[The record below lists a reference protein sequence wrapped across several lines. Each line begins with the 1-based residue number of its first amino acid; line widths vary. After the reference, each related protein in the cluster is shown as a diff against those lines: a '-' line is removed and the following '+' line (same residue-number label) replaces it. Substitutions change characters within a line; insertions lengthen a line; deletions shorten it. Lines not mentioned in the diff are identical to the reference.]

1 MDNTTTPLDAEIAAP
16 EPNAPAMATQIT
28 PPSSITNGHT
38 PPLGDEYGDGA
49 IPADTNASIQGKG
62 DGKGGWTPG
71 FRARTAPERALKWER
86 HFTEPGQDPFETVDW
101 EMRTAGITGEDGK
114 SVFEQTD
121 CEIPKPWSQLAT
133 NVVVSKYFRGPI
145 GSPQRETSVKQVIG
159 RVADTIGLWGAQGGY
174 FASDDDAENF
184 RDELAYLLVNQYG
197 AFNSP
202 VWFNLGVKDAR
213 AQCSACFINDVYDD
227 MESIMEL
234 AATEARLFKGGSGAG
249 VNLWRIRSSREH
261 LSGGGIASGPISFM
275 RGWDSFAG
283 AIKCLTPDAQVYTD
297 QGLLR
302 LDEII
307 NSDLGE
313 GFHADESVVVSTN
326 DGARQISQV
335 YVSPF
340 APTKQ
345 VELAHTGLRL
355 RGTHEHPVLC
365 LVPGFE
371 LKWKKLSEV
380 EKGDRVAVSRSA
392 EMWPEIAPDFSDF
405 APQTTWAKKT
415 LTYPQTMTPELARLL
430 GYMVSE
436 GCMEAGRF
444 RFCNADA
451 DVFADFLRCV
461 EAVFGVDPSGNVR
474 ARVHPKTDVTTL
486 LFEACWPNA
495 VRFLNHIGL
504 GNQGSADKRVPVSI
518 RRSPRE
524 FVIEFLRA
532 YFEGD
537 GHVSN
542 HVYASSASRG
552 LLEEVQ
558 LLLLNM
564 GMLPLLRRH
573 PVNGKDGWN
582 LYLRGDAAFRFVR
595 EVGFISAR
603 KQAAADVAGD
613 KNTNIDTVPFL
624 VDALRERTSKNGYFS
639 CTDGETRMLGFGFFN
654 RKAGSAISYGRLRQT
669 PALLDNLEQVDPQLA
684 ETLEWVMAREYF
696 WDTVVSV
703 EETESAVT
711 YDFTVPQTHS
721 FVANGIVNH
730 NSGGTCL
737 APHQRVYTAQGPVAV
752 EELARREEFVALS
765 FDPPA
770 NRYKAKRARAWLAGR
785 KEVVRVTTD
794 KGAFELS
801 FDHPVKLSSGEYVQA
816 GSLIEGMSLFACTID
831 TQHGH
836 LRVGLRDGKKGKEF
850 LHRLVAGDVMN
861 EDLEGLVV
869 HHRDGNPLNN
879 VPENLDVMT
888 QAEHAAL
895 HGREVAARGEHI
907 FQTQEFSHA
916 GADNGMH
923 RDSEFWHSEAAQTY
937 RETQGQILK
946 DSGRASDMQR
956 EAARQKTL
964 NTAFRVLNAG
974 WPIDTFDRYARGRR
988 IVIGRFAS
996 AVRLREQI
1004 EAEFGSHEEFVR
1016 EVARVNHRV
1025 QSVETIGEMDVYDVE
1040 VQCPTPDDKSPQTGH
1055 NFLIWDGDEPTGSG
1069 VVVANTRR
1077 AAKMIILNA
1086 DHPDIGEFITCKAD
1100 EEKKAWAL
1108 IEAGYNGGFNVPG
1121 GAYDS
1126 VDFQNAN
1133 HSVRVTDEFM
1143 RAAENDGNW
1152 QLRAVT
1158 TGKVT
1163 DTKRARQMLKDIAE
1177 TTWICG
1183 DPGMQFDTIINDWHT
1198 CSNTDRIYASNPCSE
1213 FMFLNST
1220 ACVTQETRVSTPQG
1234 LRKIVDLYDAQL
1246 RGEEVVITTEIAGE
1260 YDLRRLS
1267 AHRRA
1272 FVTQTG
1278 EREVFKIS
1286 LADGRRVRAT
1296 ADHRFLTESGWK
1308 RVDQLKLK
1316 SDRLQL
1322 RQMGNTVAFTSGE
1335 AEVKRWQMLGWL
1347 TGDGVF
1353 SKDNVALVFG
1363 PEEAETAR
1371 AMEDEF
1377 NHLISEA
1384 RAYAGFEQE
1393 VAVSVGGERVVP
1405 ELPRGGSHISYQA
1418 NGVMQINSKSQ
1429 SLVKYLEEWYGFKQ
1443 GTALFKDVPS
1453 GLHEAPDDL
1462 KVAYL
1467 QGLFSADGCIRHDP
1481 RGRNARAEE
1490 VMLASS
1496 SPELLRSIQLILGDL
1511 GLTSRIG
1518 WTHPAGRANPQ
1529 GQLHLYNQQGR
1540 NFMALIGFPCSPRK
1554 TEMAKEITARFFD
1567 ANIQRPRPAT
1577 VIAIEPD
1584 GIEMVYDLSEPVT
1597 HSFIA
1602 EGIVTHNCNLASLN
1616 LLKFYDMETGV
1627 FDAAGYSRA
1636 CEIFIT
1642 AQEII
1647 VSFAS
1652 YPTEKIGEMSEQYRP
1667 LGLGYANLGA
1677 LLMAKGLAYDSD
1689 EGRALAGALTA
1700 IMTGAAYRK
1709 SAQIAR
1715 NTGPFEGYAANKE
1728 PMLRVIAKHRDAVN
1742 RIDKSLVAENVMQE
1756 ARNVWDDAYMSG
1768 QKYGYRNSQAT
1779 VLAPTGCLV
1788 AGSLVSTDKGLVR
1801 MERLGNPDGEVW
1813 QEADFRVYTDDGV
1826 QSATKFFI
1834 NGVDQTRVITTRA
1847 GYAIQGTD
1855 KHRVKVVNAKT
1866 GVWEWKHFRDLTA
1879 GDLLPL
1885 AMNTLIGEA
1894 QTVTLPPLGQL
1905 HWNGEW
1911 NTKTPAH
1918 MTAELA
1924 ELVGYFMGDG
1934 SLHAKGLRFCVAQDD
1949 RDVAARLAQL
1959 GRELFGLEAHQTQQ
1973 KGYIE
1978 VMLSSVFLAHWWD
1991 AAGFTKAKPNEE
2003 HFGKGYVPRV
2013 PDAVLHSNDAE
2024 VYGAF
2029 LRGLFEADGT
2039 NTLGVPSVSTA
2050 HKSFAD
2056 EIRSLL
2062 LALGFPTSSKV
2073 DTSQWGNSD
2082 LHVQRLRNGSYNPRW
2097 LQVIGFM
2104 GARKIAGVVELKG
2117 ALSGKRDRVF
2127 LPRAVWEELVPT
2139 GHPLRSAMIIAL
2151 KRHGGVARQLA
2162 AQIHAQT
2169 GDERVAHIL
2178 NYFFD
2183 EVESNRDGG
2192 EQMTYDLSVP
2202 ANVTYVANGF
2212 VSHNTISFMMDCD
2225 TTGVEPDIALVK
2237 YKKLVGGGLLKIV
2250 NQTVPAALR
2259 NLGYDES
2266 EIKSIVDYIDK
2277 NDTIEGAPGLSIDH
2291 LPVFDCAFKAMNGT
2305 RSIHH
2310 MGHIKMMAATQPF
2323 ISGAISKCVTG
2334 ETLIA
2339 TDKGIVPIASFYR
2352 GEKPGEFSPLAAK
2365 LASIG
2370 APQDADLFYYG
2381 GNRPTIK
2388 ATWADGRSIE
2398 GTPNHRV
2405 KVANAKGYDW
2415 KRLDALEDGDF
2426 VSVKLGA
2433 NLWAKSDANLLE
2445 GFEASALY
2453 GCQKAIKLPAKM
2465 TPDLARFLGMYI
2477 AEGNMTRTNYMV
2489 RVTNLKAEVLS
2500 ACERIVGG
2508 TFGIKGRVET
2518 DARNGV
2524 TSWVCAS
2531 KSLCEFLTHI
2541 GAGGDSSSK
2550 QIPWSVLQSSETC
2563 VREFVGGLW
2572 LDGYVRQD
2580 GMTAICLNSPE
2591 LLRQLQVVLN
2601 NFGLRAQL
2609 IRKYNKVYDK
2619 YFHELGLHGTDSRR
2633 FSELFRLDDAHKTA
2647 ALQKLRGIAKKVN
2660 AVHSDVIPAFRAEI
2674 QAFIRAKHDTAQFRS
2689 VFDPRTKHLSWH
2701 TVKTIADFY
2710 GEEFLAA
2717 IPDLREILANNI
2729 HFVALREI
2737 EEGYAPVYDFQVP
2750 TNHAFL
2756 GNGMINHNTVNM
2768 PQDCTADE
2776 IYDAYL
2782 QAWKMGVKAV
2792 AIYRDGSKRTQPLST
2807 ASDAQKAEK
2816 KEGEIRRAARRKLPD
2831 ERNSITHK
2839 FSIAGQEGYFMVG
2852 LYEDGSPGEI
2862 FIKMSKEGS
2871 TISGLMDSF
2880 AVAVSMCLQY
2890 GVPLRVLVNKFSH
2903 TRFEP
2908 SGYTTNRDIPIA
2920 KSLMD
2925 YIFRWFD
2932 LKFHPNGDNG
2942 HLGKTDGAPKAIAV
2956 ASETSLFESGD
2967 TDNHGNV
2974 GNAQREVS
2982 QMQQD
2987 APPCPDCGALTV
2999 RSGACYKCNE
3009 CGATTGCG

>member
-1 MDNTTTPLDAEIAAP
+1 MAKNTSASADAVPEN

-28 PPSSITNGHT
+28 PPSSVTNGHT
-38 PPLGDEYGDGA
+38 PPLDDEYGDGA
-49 IPADTNASIQGKG
+49 PPADLNASIVGKG

-71 FRARTAPERALKWER
+71 FRAQTAPERALKWER
-86 HFTEPGQDPFETVDW
+86 HFTEPGQDAFETSQW
-101 EMRTAGITGEDGK
+101 ELRSAGITGEDGK
-114 SVFEQTD
+114 SVFEQTN
-121 CEIPKPWSQLAT
+121 CEIPKSWSQLAT
-133 NVVVSKYFRGPI
+133 NVVVSKYFRGPL

-159 RVADTIGLWGAQGGY
+159 RVADTIHQWGQKGGY
-174 FASDDDAENF
+174 FASDEDAQSF
-184 RDELAYLLVNQYG
+184 RDELAYLLVHQYG

-202 VWFNLGVKDAR
+202 VWFNLGVKDAKQ
-213 AQCSACFINDVYDD
+213 QCSACQPYDALVSTPAGLIPIGELVEKNAVGHAVYDANGVARIVATKHNGRKTVLRLHLKAGYTLDVTADHLVWKRVSHANGRPTGKWVEAGTLQAQDMLAWHRTPVVDKSQELPGEVAEAALAGWLQSDGFVGRYETGTNRSLTIEAMTVNAAEEQWVRAALDAVFPGAHSHTRAVETQDENLSCQRIRLYGDFMEPFIQKWDLMKRGNAMTVPPLLYNAPLPVVVAYLRSLFQAEGYVRVHDNAVIALDMVSEGIVRGVQSLLGRLGIYARVRFKADARADRQGCWSLNICPRGDRELFAQEIGFIAPDKQEKVVESLQLEGHAIGDVKTMQIERIEVRGEMDVYDVQTTSGEYLSNGIRVHNCFINDVYDD

-249 VNLWRIRSSREH
+249 VNLWRIRSSKEQLR
-261 LSGGGIASGPISFM
+261 GGGIASGPISFM

-283 AIKCLTPDAQVYTD
+283 AVKCLTPDAQVYTD
-297 QGLLR
+297 QGLCTV
-302 LDEII
+302 
-307 NSDLGE
+307 GE
-313 GFHADESVVVSTN
+313 LIDPNLEPGFHADDSVVLATK
-326 DGARQISQV
+326 DGPMRISQV
-335 YVSPF
+335 YVSPL
-340 APTKQ
+340 APTREM
-345 VELAHTGLRL
+345 ELGHTGLRL
-355 RGTHEHPVLC
+355 RGTHQHPVLT
-365 LVPGFE
+365 LTPGFE
-371 LKWKKLSEV
+371 LQWKALSQINV
-380 EKGDRVAVSRSA
+380 GDRVAVARGQ
-392 EMWPEIAPDFSDF
+392 EMWPDAAPTFDF
-405 APQTTWAKKT
+405 APQTTWAKLN
-415 LTYPQTMTPELARLL
+415 LTYPTQMTPELARLL
-430 GYMVSE
+430 GYMTSE
-436 GCMEAGRF
+436 GCMDAERF
-444 RFCNADA
+444 RFCNADK

-461 EAVFGVDPSGNVR
+461 EAVFGHDAGGNVSE
-474 ARVHPKTDVTTL
+474 RVNPKTGVTTHT
-486 LFEACWPNA
+486 FEACWTNA
-495 VRFLNHIGL
+495 VRFLQCAGL
-504 GNQGSADKRVPVSI
+504 GFEKSGEKRVPRSI
-518 RRSPRE
+518 LSSPRDL
-524 FVIEFLRA
+524 VVEFLRA

-537 GHVSN
+537 GHVSTY
-542 HVYASSASRG
+542 VYASSASRA
-552 LLEEVQ
+552 LLGDVQ

-573 PVNGKDGWN
+573 PVNGKDYWN
-582 LYLRGDAAFRFVR
+582 LCLRGEAAFRFVR
-595 EVGFISAR
+595 EVGFISER
-603 KQAAADVAGD
+603 KQAASDVAGD
-613 KNTNIDTVPFL
+613 KNTNIDTLPFL
-624 VDALRERTSKNGYFS
+624 VDVLRQYASKNKYFHCS
-639 CTDGETRMLGFGFFN
+639 DGQTRELGFGFFN
-654 RKAGSAISYGRLRQT
+654 RKAGSAISYNRLRNT
-669 PALLDNLEQVDPQLA
+669 PALLDQLEQVNPQLA
-684 ETLEWVMAREYF
+684 ETLQWLMEREFF
-696 WDTVVSV
+696 WDTVKSV
-703 EETESAVT
+703 EAATPSVT
-711 YDFTVPQTHS
+711 YDFTVPKTHS

-737 APHQRVYTAQGPVAV
+737 APHQRVYTAQGPIAV

-785 KEVVRVTTD
+785 KPVVRVTTD

-816 GSLIEGMSLFACTID
+816 GSLAEGMSLFACTVD

-850 LHRLVAGDVMN
+850 LHRLVAADVMN
-861 EDLEGLVV
+861 QDLDGLVV
-869 HHRDGNPLNN
+869 HHRDGDRLNN
-879 VPENLDVMT
+879 APENLQVMT

-895 HGREVAARGEHI
+895 HGRDMAARGEHV
-907 FQTQEFSHA
+907 FQLQTFSHA
-916 GADNGMH
+916 GAENGMH
-923 RDSEFWHSEAAQTY
+923 REGAFWQSEVADAY
-937 RETQGQILK
+937 RATQGEILVN
-946 DSGRASDMQR
+946 SGRAAAMQR

-974 WPIDTFDRYARGRR
+974 WQIDTFEHYVTGRKL
-988 IVIGRFAS
+988 VIGRIAS
-996 AVRLREQI
+996 IAELREQI
-1004 EAEFGSHEEFVR
+1004 EAEFGSYDAFVR
-1016 EVARVNHRV
+1016 EVARANHRV
-1025 QSVETIGEMDVYDVE
+1025 VSVETIGEMEVYDVE

-1077 AAKMIILNA
+1077 AAKMVILNA

-1126 VDFQNAN
+1126 VAFQNAN

-1143 RAAENDGNW
+1143 RAAENDTDW
-1152 QLRAVT
+1152 HLRAVT

-1163 DTKRARQMLKDIAE
+1163 ETKKARQMLKDIAQ

-1198 CSNTDRIYASNPCSE
+1198 CSNSDRIYASNPCSE

-1220 ACVTQETRVSTPQG
+1220 ACVTKETRVSTPEG
-1234 LRKIVDLYDAQL
+1234 LRKIADLYVAQQS
-1246 RGEEVVITTEIAGE
+1246 GEQVYVTTEIAGE
-1260 YDLRRLS
+1260 HDLRRLS

-1286 LADGRRVRAT
+1286 LADGRRIRAT
-1296 ADHRFLTESGWK
+1296 ADHRFLTEAGWK
-1308 RVDQLKLK
+1308 RVDQLKVK
-1316 SDRLQL
+1316 GDRLQL
-1322 RQMGNTVAFTSGE
+1322 RQLGNTVAFTSSE

-1363 PEEAETAR
+1363 PDEAETAR

-1393 VAVSVGGERVVP
+1393 VALSVGGERTVP
-1405 ELPRGGSHISYQA
+1405 TLPRGGSHVTHQA

-1443 GTALFKDVPS
+1443 GTAVFKDVPS
-1453 GLHEAPDDL
+1453 ALHEASDDL

-1467 QGLFSADGCIRHDP
+1467 QGLFSADGCIRHDL

-1496 SPELLRSIQLILGDL
+1496 SPELLRSVQLILGDL

-1518 WTHPAGRANPQ
+1518 WTHPVGRTNPQ

-1540 NFMALIGFPCSPRK
+1540 NFMALIGFPCSPKKMDAARQI
-1554 TEMAKEITARFFD
+1554 TENFFD

-1584 GIEMVYDLSEPVT
+1584 GIEMVYDLTEPVT

-1616 LLKFYDMETGV
+1616 LLKFYDMETGD
-1627 FDAAGYSRA
+1627 FDAKSYSKA
-1636 CEIFIT
+1636 CETFLT

-1700 IMTGAAYRK
+1700 IMTGAGYRK

-1742 RIDKSLVAENVMQE
+1742 RIDASLVAQNVMQE
-1756 ARNVWDDAYMSG
+1756 ARNVWDDAYMTG

-1788 AGSLVSTDKGLVR
+1788 AGSLVSTDQGLVR
-1801 MERLGNPDGEVW
+1801 LERLGNPNGAQW
-1813 QEADFRVYTDDGV
+1813 QEADFRVYTDGGV
-1826 QSATKFFI
+1826 QNATKFFI
-1834 NGVDQTRVITTRA
+1834 NGMDATRVITTQA
-1847 GYAIQGTD
+1847 GYSIQGTP
-1855 KHRVKVVNAKT
+1855 KHRVKVVDAH
-1866 GVWEWKHFRDLTA
+1866 GVWQWKHFRDLEA

-1911 NTKTPAH
+1911 NTRVPAQ
-1918 MTAELA
+1918 MTADLA

-1934 SLHAKGLRFCVAQDD
+1934 SLHAKGLRFCVAQGDD
-1949 RDVAARLAQL
+1949 DVVARLAQL
-1959 GRELFGLEAHQTQQ
+1959 GHELFGLEAHLTQQ

-1978 VMLSSVFLAHWWD
+1978 VMLSSVSLAHWWD
-1991 AAGFTKAKPNEE
+1991 AAGFTKATPNAG
-2003 HFGKGYVPRV
+2003 HRGKGYVPRV
-2013 PDAVLHSNDAE
+2013 PDAVLHSNDAN

-2050 HKSFAD
+2050 HKTFAG

-2082 LHVQRLRNGSYNPRW
+2082 LHVLRLRNGFYNPHF
-2097 LQVIGFM
+2097 LSAIGFV
-2104 GARKIAGVVELKG
+2104 GARKTAGVIELKG
-2117 ALSGKRDRVF
+2117 AISGKGDRVF
-2127 LPRAVWEELVPT
+2127 LPRAVWDELVPC
-2139 GHPLRSAMIIAL
+2139 GHPLRNAMVIAL
-2151 KRHGGVARQLA
+2151 KRHGGVARGLA
-2162 AQIHAQT
+2162 AQIYARS
-2169 GDERVAHIL
+2169 GDPRVAHVL

-2183 EVESNRDGG
+2183 EVQSNQDGG
-2192 EQMTYDLSVP
+2192 AQMTYDLSVP

-2266 EIKSIVDYIDK
+2266 EIKAIVEYIDK
-2277 NDTIEGAPGLSIDH
+2277 NDTIEGAPGLHDEH

-2323 ISGAISKCVTG
+2323 ISGAISK
-2334 ETLIA
+2334 
-2339 TDKGIVPIASFYR
+2339 
-2352 GEKPGEFSPLAAK
+2352 
-2365 LASIG
+2365 
-2370 APQDADLFYYG
+2370 
-2381 GNRPTIK
+2381 
-2388 ATWADGRSIE
+2388 
-2398 GTPNHRV
+2398 
-2405 KVANAKGYDW
+2405 
-2415 KRLDALEDGDF
+2415 
-2426 VSVKLGA
+2426 
-2433 NLWAKSDANLLE
+2433 
-2445 GFEASALY
+2445 
-2453 GCQKAIKLPAKM
+2453 
-2465 TPDLARFLGMYI
+2465 
-2477 AEGNMTRTNYMV
+2477 
-2489 RVTNLKAEVLS
+2489 
-2500 ACERIVGG
+2500 
-2508 TFGIKGRVET
+2508 
-2518 DARNGV
+2518 
-2524 TSWVCAS
+2524 
-2531 KSLCEFLTHI
+2531 
-2541 GAGGDSSSK
+2541 
-2550 QIPWSVLQSSETC
+2550 
-2563 VREFVGGLW
+2563 
-2572 LDGYVRQD
+2572 
-2580 GMTAICLNSPE
+2580 
-2591 LLRQLQVVLN
+2591 
-2601 NFGLRAQL
+2601 
-2609 IRKYNKVYDK
+2609 
-2619 YFHELGLHGTDSRR
+2619 
-2633 FSELFRLDDAHKTA
+2633 
-2647 ALQKLRGIAKKVN
+2647 
-2660 AVHSDVIPAFRAEI
+2660 
-2674 QAFIRAKHDTAQFRS
+2674 
-2689 VFDPRTKHLSWH
+2689 
-2701 TVKTIADFY
+2701 
-2710 GEEFLAA
+2710 
-2717 IPDLREILANNI
+2717 
-2729 HFVALREI
+2729 
-2737 EEGYAPVYDFQVP
+2737 
-2750 TNHAFL
+2750 
-2756 GNGMINHNTVNM
+2756 TVNM

-2782 QAWKMGVKAV
+2782 QAWKLGVKAV

-2942 HLGKTDGAPKAIAV
+2942 HIGKGEGAPKAIV
-2956 ASETSLFESGD
+2956 AAPAESNGSLFGE
-2967 TDNHGNV
+2967 NNGNV
-2974 GNAQREVS
+2974 GNAQREIS